1 MRIIKHMKHTLRR
14 FKDRWLWRLYPKKTE
29 AKIFVVGYN
38 KTGTTSVGKALQ
50 KLGYRHSS
58 FNEFVWREL
67 YNKGNIDGVINYT
80 KRFESFDD
88 LPWLKE
94 DLLPILFE
102 TFPNSRYIYLQR
114 DEASWKRSYKDWNK
128 YHHNN
133 DVDENKAWEAYCQ
146 HKKFISEFFKVKVPN
161 QNSITLEVKDPKG
174 FEKLAGFLGREVPQ
188 PNFPRENV
196 TERPIR

>member
-102 TFPNSRYIYLQR
+102 TFPNS
-114 DEASWKRSYKDWNK
+114 
-128 YHHNN
+128 
-133 DVDENKAWEAYCQ
+133 
-146 HKKFISEFFKVKVPN
+146 
-161 QNSITLEVKDPKG
+161 
-174 FEKLAGFLGREVPQ
+174 
-188 PNFPRENV
+188 
-196 TERPIR
+196 